1 MGTVECQLSSQLTRP
16 ANGEAVTRFQPPL
29 LAHGTPE
36 MPAFVRCAPHQGG
49 PRQVTW
55 PCLACDFLFPG
66 HNMPGANGMLG
77 CAPWTPKTSKLYD
90 FNQHAIQV
98 DHLNLK
104 LQGTFS
110 KVSRTPLPP
119 QQGATNESMCVL
131 WFLVYRIEE
140 RGRGKER
147 SATTHSPTPSVVLG
161 KRHQKKQMAGKDVR
175 AMRRKPGRHGK
186 RLAS

>member
-1 MGTVECQLSSQLTRP
+1 M
-16 ANGEAVTRFQPPL
+16 TRFQPPL
-29 LAHGTPE
+29 LAHGRL
-36 MPAFVRCAPHQGG
+36 RCLPLSGVGAPHRGG
-49 PRQVTW
+49 PRQVSR

-66 HNMPGANGMLG
+66 RHMPGAHGMLG

-119 QQGATNESMCVL
+119 RQGATNESMCVL

-140 RGRGKER
+140 RGRGKR
-147 SATTHSPTPSVVLG
+147 GQLPPTALHPPWFLG
-161 KRHQKKQMAGKDVR
+161 KDI
-175 AMRRKPGRHGK
+175 RRNKCQAK
-186 RLAS
+186 T